1 MNLVDI
7 LASMPRRHG
16 AGRPDVIR
24 RSSGKWDAR
33 TVVSLKPQGAVCAVP
48 CGVQHMRHA
57 AEGSAMNY
65 IDLFAMG
72 VILYIYLRMSAEVLR
87 KA

>member
-1 MNLVDI
+1 M
-7 LASMPRRHG
+7 
-16 AGRPDVIR
+16 RP
-24 RSSGKWDAR
+24 
-33 TVVSLKPQGAVCAVP
+33 
-48 CGVQHMRHA
+48 A